1 MKKSLLV
8 IFLFAGLFS
17 FRQANAQQIIG
28 ALIGGFNATHV
39 EGDDVFGFRKFGVN
53 AGAAAIVPFAEQWS
67 FTIETIYTQKGSFH
81 KEGGRGM
88 DYRYRHDYNHYKLVL
103 NYLEV
108 PVLVHFQDKTGLK
121 AGLGASYGRLIE
133 VKEWEDHVRIATTTL
148 NEGPYDLNDY
158 NGIIDIQIPIYKQL
172 KFNARYAFSN
182 FKIRERQ
189 YLNVD
194 PGEEKIRK
202 QYNRVLTFRLMWFFN
217 EETSRRSRIRGRF

>member
-1 MKKSLLV
+1 MKKSILVLLL
-8 IFLFAGLFS
+8 ITGIFS
-17 FRQANAQQIIG
+17 FRQANAQQVIG

-39 EGDDVFGFRKFGVN
+39 EGDDVFGFRKFGLN
-53 AGAAAIVPFAEQWS
+53 AGASAIVPFAEKWS
-67 FTIETIYTQKGSFH
+67 FSIETIYSQKGSFH

-148 NEGPYDLNDY
+148 NDGPYDLNDY

-172 KFNARYAFSN
+172 KFNARYAFSL

-189 YLNVD
+189 YQNVD
-194 PGEEKIRK
+194 PGEVKIRK
-202 QYNRVLTFRLMWFFN
+202 QYNRVLTFRVMWFFN
-217 EETSRRSRIRGRF
+217 EESSGRSRIRGRF

>member
-1 MKKSLLV
+1 MKKSILVLLLITG
-8 IFLFAGLFS
+8 IFG
-17 FRQANAQQIIG
+17 FRQANAQQVIG

-39 EGDDVFGFRKFGVN
+39 EGDDVFGFRKFGLN
-53 AGAAAIVPFAEQWS
+53 AGASAIVPFAEKWS
-67 FTIETIYTQKGSFH
+67 FSIETIYTQKGSFH

-108 PVLVHFQDKTGLK
+108 PVMVHFQDKTGLK
-121 AGLGASYGRLIE
+121 AGLGVSYSRLIE

-148 NEGPYDLNDY
+148 NGGPYDLNDY

-172 KFNARYAFSN
+172 KFNARYAFSL

-189 YLNVD
+189 YQNVD
-194 PGEEKIRK
+194 PGEVKIRK
-202 QYNRVLTFRLMWFFN
+202 QYNRVLTFRVMWFFN
-217 EETSRRSRIRGRF
+217 EESSRRSRIRGRF